1 MANFQYT
8 FSDGSSMDIAMPN
21 YTTWTQSNCKHQ
33 KTPTPSQQDFS
44 SQLLAYATNESN
56 LNDRE
61 VYLDAIKPLMESWQN
76 DAEAIKETWRA
87 KEKDCDDWDAWWR
100 VEKCNCCSR
109 WCYMKENELRASY
122 NLWRVLVDSINEDLK
137 ALVQLKIDTTTQI
150 AIDNQQAV
158 DQAMLDQLIA
168 EVNQTISLTAYNN
181 EARELDIQG
190 KKTSAIFLPII
201 IGLIVLGMGFYLY
214 KK

>member
-1 MANFQYT
+1 
-8 FSDGSSMDIAMPN
+8 
-21 YTTWTQSNCKHQ
+21 
-33 KTPTPSQQDFS
+33 
-44 SQLLAYATNESN
+44 
-56 LNDRE
+56 
-61 VYLDAIKPLMESWQN
+61 
-76 DAEAIKETWRA
+76 
-87 KEKDCDDWDAWWR
+87 
-100 VEKCNCCSR
+100 
-109 WCYMKENELRASY
+109 MKENELRASY